1 MIKSV
6 PFYRTPVIT
15 YISAPSIHFA
25 RPVTSLGDLSA
36 YKAVIMIQTTNN
48 SGNPVYPS
56 SISCSGATLTQIC
69 APSVERTALVVYQLT
84 DLTSAVTIT
93 HGTAVGYS
101 GNLTLIGIS

>member
-1 MIKSV
+1 MEICSIFIV
-6 PFYRTPVIT
+6 LFICSPAIT
-15 YISAPSIHFA
+15 YISAP
-25 RPVTSLGDLSA
+25 
-36 YKAVIMIQTTNN
+36 TNN

-93 HGTAVGYS
+93 HGTTVGYS